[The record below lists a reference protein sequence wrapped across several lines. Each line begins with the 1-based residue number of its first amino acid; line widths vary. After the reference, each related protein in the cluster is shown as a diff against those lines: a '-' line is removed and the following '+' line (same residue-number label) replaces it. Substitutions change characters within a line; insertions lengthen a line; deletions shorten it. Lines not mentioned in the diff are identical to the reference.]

1 MKKVITYGSFDL
13 FHEGHY
19 KLLQRAKQLGDY
31 LIVGVTTEHYD
42 ASRGKMNVVDSLMER
57 IENVKQ
63 TGFADEVIIEDHVG
77 QKIEDIQKYDIDI
90 FTVGSD
96 WIGYFDYLK
105 EYCEVVYLERTKD
118 ISSTMLRA
126 KRYNIIRMGII
137 GTGRIANRFMP
148 EAKYVSGVN
157 VECVY
162 NPHTESAKAFAEK
175 YQLNHYYDSLEKF
188 WEDVDA
194 VYIASPHAT
203 HYGYIKGAIEHGKH
217 VLCEK
222 PMVLKAAEAHELYG
236 LAKEKSCVLMEAI
249 KTAYC
254 PGFIQLINTVKSGA
268 IGEIKDVEATFTKL
282 ENPTSREM
290 TDLECGGSFTELAS
304 YTLLPIIKILGMNYQ
319 DIHFEKFDNKNGVD
333 IYAKAYMKYA
343 NAVATSKTGLGVKS
357 EGQLIISG
365 TKGYALVEA
374 PWWKT
379 KAFEL
384 RYEDSEMNEKY
395 FSKFLG
401 DGLRYELGDFV
412 AVVNGYEEKGFKLTR
427 EESVSLAEIMERFLQ
442 TR

>member
-1 MKKVITYGSFDL
+1 M
-13 FHEGHY
+13 
-19 KLLQRAKQLGDY
+19 
-31 LIVGVTTEHYD
+31 
-42 ASRGKMNVVDSLMER
+42 
-57 IENVKQ
+57 
-63 TGFADEVIIEDHVG
+63 
-77 QKIEDIQKYDIDI
+77 
-90 FTVGSD
+90 
-96 WIGYFDYLK
+96 
-105 EYCEVVYLERTKD
+105 
-118 ISSTMLRA
+118 
-126 KRYNIIRMGII
+126 
-137 GTGRIANRFMP
+137 
-148 EAKYVSGVN
+148 
-157 VECVY
+157 
-162 NPHTESAKAFAEK
+162 
-175 YQLNHYYDSLEKF
+175 EKF

-194 VYIASPHAT
+194 VYIASPHVT

-290 TDLECGGSFTELAS
+290 TDIECGGSFTELAS
-304 YTLLPIIKILGMNYQ
+304 YTLLPIIKILGTNYQ

-333 IYAKAYMKYA
+333 IYAKAYIKYA

-412 AVVNGYEEKGFKLTR
+412 AVVNGYEDKGFKLTR